1 MKTRRQAERKKRK
14 KRKRERVK
22 ETMKKSKNRER
33 ERWIMG
39 GVWKNP
45 CKQGKE
51 GSKQR
56 DFRKSSCRSAIASCK
71 SDLTCTSQIS
81 LDSPPH

>member
-1 MKTRRQAERKKRK
+1 MKTRRQKERK

-22 ETMKKSKNRER
+22 ETMKKSKKRER
-33 ERWIMG
+33 EMDNGSLEESVQAR
-39 GVWKNP
+39 K
-45 CKQGKE
+45 

-71 SDLTCTSQIS
+71 SD
-81 LDSPPH
+81 